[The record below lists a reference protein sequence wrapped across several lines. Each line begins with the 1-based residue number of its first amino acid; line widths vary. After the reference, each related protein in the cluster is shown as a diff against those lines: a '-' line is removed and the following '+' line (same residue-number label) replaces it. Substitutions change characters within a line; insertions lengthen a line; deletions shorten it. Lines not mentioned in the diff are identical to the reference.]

1 MNYQNL
7 NQEISSLNFQ
17 KKYFFSIFGLYL
29 FSLGTTIL
37 GYSIYLLLQS
47 VGIVEKSVTTW
58 NAQGLFWFLILFCVA
73 LFVLFVPIEFLNI
86 YKVYNLT
93 FKDLIINII
102 FVILTSLLTLIFFQ
116 FFLNP
121 TNLIISDIID
131 IGKAI
136 SFSGFIAIP
145 LILFLQHNL
154 KRSIGFSDNFSYS
167 ITYFAWVISSQIFL
181 QYYIFSTGLIPND
194 SISNFE

>member
-7 NQEISSLNFQ
+7 NQEISRLNFQ

-37 GYSIYLLLQS
+37 GYSIYLLLES

-58 NAQGLFWFLILFCVA
+58 NAQGLFWFLILFCLA
-73 LFVLFVPIEFLNI
+73 LFVLFIPVEFFNVFKI
-86 YKVYNLT
+86 YNLT

-102 FVILTSLLTLIFFQ
+102 FVILTSLITLIVFQ
-116 FFLNP
+116 FLLNP
-121 TNLIISDIID
+121 SSLIIRDIID
-131 IGKAI
+131 IGKAV

-154 KRSIGFSDNFSYS
+154 KRTIDFSDTFSYS
-167 ITYFAWVISSQIFL
+167 MMHFAWVMSSQIFL
-181 QYYIFSTGLIPND
+181 
-194 SISNFE
+194 

>member
-7 NQEISSLNFQ
+7 NQEISRLNFQ

-37 GYSIYLLLQS
+37 GYSIYLLLES

-58 NAQGLFWFLILFCVA
+58 NAQGLFWFLILFCVS
-73 LFVLFVPIEFLNI
+73 LFVLFVPVEFLNI
-86 YKVYNLT
+86 FKIYNLT

-121 TNLIISDIID
+121 TNLIMSDIID

-167 ITYFAWVISSQIFL
+167 LTYFAWVISSQIFL
-181 QYYIFSTGLIPND
+181 
-194 SISNFE
+194 

>member
-7 NQEISSLNFQ
+7 NKEISSLNIQ

-37 GYSIYLLLQS
+37 GYSTYLLLES
-47 VGIVEKSVTTW
+47 VGIVEKSVITW

-86 YKVYNLT
+86 YKIYNLT

-121 TNLIISDIID
+121 SNLIMNDVID
-131 IGKAI
+131 IGKAV

-154 KRSIGFSDNFSYS
+154 KRTIGFSDNFSYS
-167 ITYFAWVISSQIFL
+167 LTYFAWVISSQIFL
-181 QYYIFSTGLIPND
+181 
-194 SISNFE
+194 